1 MKIYLSNLNE
11 SWIVD
16 RIRNEWY
23 KYNPQ
28 VSTKLIFRSDVI
40 WIIAPWLW
48 RKIPRNQLKSKK
60 VVCTF
65 HHIDKNSMDESKLLD
80 FKELESYV
88 DLFHVISNKTKE
100 TLSTLTNKPIAS
112 IPLWVNQHNW
122 FYIENKSDLRKQF
135 GFGNEDFLIG
145 SFQRDTE
152 GHDLKSPKLIKGP
165 DIFIEII
172 KKIKK
177 ENKNLKVV
185 LTGKRRQ
192 YVIKKL
198 NELKVPFEYYEM
210 VSLKKLNELYNVL
223 NLYIVSSRLEGGPQA
238 IVECGIT
245 KTPVISTNVG
255 IAPEILNSES
265 IFHDSNYE
273 NAKPDIN
280 TAYENSKQLSLP
292 IGMEPYI
299 KLFEGLF

>member
-16 RIRNEWY
+16 RIREEWY
-23 KYNPQ
+23 EYNPKI
-28 VSTKLIFRSDVI
+28 STKLVYRSDII

-48 RKIPRNQLKSKK
+48 KKIPKKQLSSKK

-65 HHIDKNSMDESKLLD
+65 HHIDKSSMDKNKLLD

-88 DLFHVISNKTKE
+88 DLFHVISHKTKE
-100 TLSTLTNKPIAS
+100 TLSTLTNKPIIS
-112 IPLWVNQHNW
+112 IPLWINQNNW
-122 FYIENKSDLRKQF
+122 FDLENKDQLRKQF
-135 GFGNEDFLIG
+135 GFRNDDFLIG

-172 KKIKK
+172 KKINK
-177 ENKNLKVV
+177 ENKNLKVI

-192 YVIKKL
+192 YVINKL
-198 NELKVPFEYYEM
+198 NELRVPFEYYEM
-210 VSLKKLNELYNVL
+210 VSVKKLNELYNIL

-245 KTPVISTNVG
+245 KTPIISTNVG
-255 IAPEILNSES
+255 IAPEILNSKS
-265 IFHDSNYE
+265 IFEDSNYE
-273 NAKPDIN
+273 NATPDIE
-280 TAYENSKQLSLP
+280 TAYENAKKLSLP
-292 IGMEPYI
+292 MGMEPYI
-299 KLFEGLF
+299 KFFEELF